1 MQFIPLEEVRRPTL
15 SPDSWALWALGFRP
29 FYWVASVF
37 ALLSVGLW
45 SLQFAGWQAL
55 LSLPGPLWHAHEMVF
70 GYTLAVVVGFLFTA
84 GRNWSGQPTPTDR
97 PLQALVALW
106 LVGRLGVLLLGAV
119 PGEALAWTVAAVNV
133 AFPLAAAKGLWTALR
148 AGDNRRN
155 DFFPLVLV
163 AMAAAQAAFH
173 LSERGVL
180 PGLSRGGLQVALD
193 AVLFVMAV
201 MGGRVIPMFTN
212 NGVRGAGAERR
223 DHVERWSLGSVL
235 ALWAVDALAGLFG
248 PALGAG
254 AGAGPLGWVLSVLT
268 AALAGLAAA
277 AHIWRWWLW
286 QPRRTTAVPL
296 VWVLHLAYL
305 WIPLHLLLRVAA
317 EFGGLSPSLATHA
330 LTVGAIGGMTIG
342 MMTRTARGHT
352 GRLLEADHWEVAA
365 YALIAVAALLR
376 VGLPLIWPAALMT
389 AVLLSALAWAAG
401 MGIYSWRYWP
411 ILTRARIDGRPG

>member
-1 MQFIPLEEVRRPTL
+1 
-15 SPDSWALWALGFRP
+15 
-29 FYWVASVF
+29 
-37 ALLSVGLW
+37 
-45 SLQFAGWQAL
+45 
-55 LSLPGPLWHAHEMVF
+55 
-70 GYTLAVVVGFLFTA
+70 
-84 GRNWSGQPTPTDR
+84 
-97 PLQALVALW
+97 
-106 LVGRLGVLLLGAV
+106 
-119 PGEALAWTVAAVNV
+119 
-133 AFPLAAAKGLWTALR
+133 
-148 AGDNRRN
+148 
-155 DFFPLVLV
+155 
-163 AMAAAQAAFH
+163 
-173 LSERGVL
+173 
-180 PGLSRGGLQVALD
+180 
-193 AVLFVMAV
+193 MAV